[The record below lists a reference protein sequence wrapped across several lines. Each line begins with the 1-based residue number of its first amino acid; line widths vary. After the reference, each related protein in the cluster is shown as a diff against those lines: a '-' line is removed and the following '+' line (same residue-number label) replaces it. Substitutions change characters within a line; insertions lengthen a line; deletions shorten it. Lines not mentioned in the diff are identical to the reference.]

1 MYILQP
7 PLPKRMRELRFPLS
21 SIFLDFKSL
30 NKYSIFFINFVF
42 YNKYYC
48 SKLKNQSTIGERNHY
63 INKTEVI
70 EYKEYMYVCS
80 CDTIVFSMGDQS

>member
-1 MYILQP
+1 MRKLIL
-7 PLPKRMRELRFPLS
+7 PLS
-21 SIFLDFKSL
+21 SIFLDFISL
-30 NKYSIFFINFVF
+30 NKYHIYIFLNFIF

-80 CDTIVFSMGDQS
+80 YDIIVFSKGDQS